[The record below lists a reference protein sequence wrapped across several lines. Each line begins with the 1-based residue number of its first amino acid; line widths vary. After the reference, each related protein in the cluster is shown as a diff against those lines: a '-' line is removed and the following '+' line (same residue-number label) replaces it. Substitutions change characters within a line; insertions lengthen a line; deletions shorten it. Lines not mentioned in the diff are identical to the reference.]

1 MNKNDVISLKLTTGE
16 EAIGRYDSET
26 DGLITLSKPMSFVA
40 GPQGL
45 GLGPFM
51 FSLSKD
57 STVTINKATIIAI
70 VKTDDIIKKEYIK
83 QTSGLVMV

>member
-1 MNKNDVISLKLTTGE
+1 
-16 EAIGRYDSET
+16 
-26 DGLITLSKPMSFVA
+26 MSFVA

-57 STVTINKATIIAI
+57 SVVTINKTTIIAI
-70 VKTDDIIKKEYIK
+70 VKTDDLIKKEYIK